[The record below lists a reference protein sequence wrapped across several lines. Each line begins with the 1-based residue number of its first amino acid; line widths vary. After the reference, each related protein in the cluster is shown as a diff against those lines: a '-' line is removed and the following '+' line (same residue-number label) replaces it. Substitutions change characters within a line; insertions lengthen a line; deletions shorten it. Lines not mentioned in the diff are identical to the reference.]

1 MNTVLKA
8 GEAVYGGYTLARDGG
23 VVFITGA
30 IPGEVVEVSVREKK
44 RDYSVAAVTGVV
56 EPSDFRVAPRCGH
69 FDECGGCQLQ
79 FIDYEKQ
86 IEMKNR
92 VLLDC
97 LRRIGGIEA
106 ELLPPLTGGGF
117 GYRRRAQFKIS
128 KDGRWGFYREGTRD
142 VVPVESCPLMV
153 DEINGVLLKTAG
165 AGFAGVREVHV
176 TSGDALLAL
185 VKGPGFDE
193 HVAGAFEEM
202 GFAGVAFED
211 GSHRGR
217 GFTTLGLGGLQ
228 YTVSPWSFFQSNW
241 ELNSRLAALIAEGLG
256 PLDGMRV
263 LDLYA
268 GAGNF
273 SLLLAAA
280 KALVVA
286 VEENPYSIKDGERNV
301 SLSGISG
308 FRFVRGRAEDAKYG
322 KDFQVVLLD
331 PPRPG
336 ITRKAMDRVLEI
348 LPERIVYVSCNPSTF
363 ARDLKKLREHY
374 EVDSI
379 RMADLFPHTYHVEAL
394 AFLRRKA
401 GS

>member
-23 VVFITGA
+23 VVFIAGA

-44 RDYSVAAVTGVV
+44 RDYSVATVTGVV
-56 EPSDFRVAPRCGH
+56 EPSDSRVAPRCGH
-69 FDECGGCQLQ
+69 FGECGGCQLQ

-86 IEMKNR
+86 VEMKNR
-92 VLLDC
+92 VLMDC
-97 LRRIGGIEA
+97 LRRIGDIEA
-106 ELLPPLTGGGF
+106 ELLPPLTGGDF
-117 GYRRRAQFKIS
+117 GYRHRAQFKIS
-128 KDGRWGFYREGTRD
+128 KDGRWGFYREGTRE
-142 VVPVESCPLMV
+142 VVPVERCPLMV
-153 DEINGVLLKTAG
+153 DEINSALPKTAG

-193 HVAGAFEEM
+193 QLAGAFEGM
-202 GFAGVAFED
+202 GFEGVAFED

-217 GFTTLGLGGLQ
+217 GFTTLALAGLQ

-241 ELNSRLAALIAEGLG
+241 ELNSRLAALVAEEAG
-256 PLDGMRV
+256 PVDGMRV

-280 KALVVA
+280 KARVVA

-301 SLSGISG
+301 SLNGISG
-308 FRFVRGRAEDAKYG
+308 FRFVRGRAEDAKFG
-322 KDFQVVLLD
+322 GDFQLVLLD

-336 ITRKAMDRVLEI
+336 LSRKAMDRVLEI
-348 LPERIVYVSCNPSTF
+348 LPERIAYISCNPSTL
-363 ARDLKKLREHY
+363 ARDLRKLREKY

-379 RMADLFPHTYHVEAL
+379 RMVDLFPNTYHVESL
-394 AFLRRKA
+394 AFLTRKA
-401 GS
+401 G